1 MMKQYWKEI
10 ILLLIAKAFLLTTL
24 WYLCFSKPLEL
35 NDQTTAEHVFT
46 TTGGGNYGN
55 AN

>member
-1 MMKQYWKEI
+1 MKQYWKEI
-10 ILLLIAKAFLLTTL
+10 IILLMAKSILLFTL
-24 WYLCFSKPLEL
+24 WYFCFSKPLKLDDE
-35 NDQTTAEHVFT
+35 TTAAHVFT